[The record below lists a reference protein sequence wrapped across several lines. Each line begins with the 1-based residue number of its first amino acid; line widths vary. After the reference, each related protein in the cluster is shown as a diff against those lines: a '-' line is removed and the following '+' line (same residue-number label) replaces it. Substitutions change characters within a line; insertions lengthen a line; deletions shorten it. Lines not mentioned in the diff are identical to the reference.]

1 MSIPSQ
7 RSVKVKIYRFEP
19 TIDEKPFYKTYN
31 VPLVKGMSVLD
42 VLDYIY
48 QRLDPTLSYY
58 DHAAC
63 RHGLCG
69 KCTMVINGKTGL
81 VCQTLVDRDLVL
93 EPPSKSKVVK
103 DLVHRV
109 NKE

>member
-1 MSIPSQ
+1 MANPSKRSI
-7 RSVKVKIYRFEP
+7 RVKVYRFEP
-19 TIDEKPFYKTYN
+19 TIDEKPFYKTCN

-69 KCTMVINGKTGL
+69 KCTMTINGKTAL
-81 VCQTLVDRDLVL
+81 ACQALVDGDLVL
-93 EPPSKSKVVK
+93 EPPSRFKVVK
-103 DLVHRV
+103 DLVHTT